1 LGSAEQSLCCL
12 QIFLNGHL
20 NLLKQAPRVGSCE
33 LCRRAHPVFPAR
45 LATPLIDA
53 ETLPLARY
61 GIVTAAENTV
71 TTVMQAA
78 LSPFAADVGDG
89 GIFLGVN

>member
-1 LGSAEQSLCCL
+1 MPALNVVRSATSLTIGS
-12 QIFLNGHL
+12 
-20 NLLKQAPRVGSCE
+20 
-33 LCRRAHPVFPAR
+33 
-45 LATPLIDA
+45 TPLIDA
-53 ETLPLARY
+53 ETLRLARY
-61 GIVTAAENTV
+61 GIVTAAENTA